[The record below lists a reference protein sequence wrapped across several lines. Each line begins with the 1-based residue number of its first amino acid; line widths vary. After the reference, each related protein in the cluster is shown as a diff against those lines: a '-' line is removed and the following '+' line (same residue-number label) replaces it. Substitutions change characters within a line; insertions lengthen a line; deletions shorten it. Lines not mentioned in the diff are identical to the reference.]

1 MAKEPSPL
9 EIERNVGNFA
19 YPETH
24 THDAGVGLTEKT
36 IHYISD
42 IKEDPDWVREF
53 RLNAYKTFMRKPMPT
68 HWASNDLEAIVFD
81 NIRYYLSGGTQPKRN
96 WEDVPDD
103 VKRTFERLGISQQGR
118 KVFAPGGRQ
127 VDSAS
132 VYFH

>member
-1 MAKEPSPL
+1 MVKEVSPL

-53 RLNAYKTFMRKPMPT
+53 RLNAYKTFMCKSMPM
-68 HWASNDLEAIVFD
+68 HWASKDMEAIVLD
-81 NIRYYLSGGTQPKRN
+81 KIRYYYRCG
-96 WEDVPDD
+96 
-103 VKRTFERLGISQQGR
+103 RTSRLTWTAVR
-118 KVFAPGGRQ
+118 
-127 VDSAS
+127 
-132 VYFH
+132 